1 MKRLVFCGWWLALGY
16 VSSIWA
22 EDSGKSATQMLQEVK
37 AKNQLVI
44 ESQSQTRKKLEEV
57 AKQAQELKVFAKR
70 T

>member
-1 MKRLVFCGWWLALGY
+1 MKRLVFCGWWLVLGY
-16 VSSIWA
+16 LSSIRA
-22 EDSGKSATQMLQEVK
+22 EDSGKSAAQLLQEVK

>member
-1 MKRLVFCGWWLALGY
+1 MKRLMFCGWWLALGY
-16 VSSIWA
+16 LSSIRA
-22 EDSGKSATQMLQEVK
+22 EDSGKSPTQLLQEVK